1 MPATSELRSWGL
13 PGPFRHETFDLSASS
28 TDWHRTA
35 TSVLAYGKGRSYGD
49 SCINDGHTLL
59 LTRWL
64 DRYRSFDED
73 SGVLDCEAGVRLS
86 EVIRDFL
93 PRGWFLPVTPG
104 TRFVTLGGAIANDVH
119 GKNHHVAG
127 SFGEHVLSLVLERSN
142 EGRVRCSSNEN
153 AELFSAT
160 IGGLGLTGLITSA
173 TIRLRRVDNVWMNVH
188 QQRFGSLDE
197 FFAINEAAERRFE
210 PNGFRVVRYT
220 SANVLR
226 LTGPLVAC
234 PSPAHAIPNPTHPPP
249 DPPPPALSPPPPP

>member
-173 TIRLRRVDNVWMNVH
+173 TIRLRRVDNGWMNVH

-210 PNGFRVVRYT
+210 HTGSWIGR
-220 SANVLR
+220 SASAKNFGGR
-226 LTGPLVAC
+226 AGPAPHPAPAQDTGQPRRGA
-234 PSPAHAIPNPTHPPP
+234 PGP
-249 DPPPPALSPPPPP
+249 